1 MSTQN
6 TPLRRKDRL
15 RTQEEARAIMESC
28 DFAVLSTTDNENMPY
43 GVPVSVV
50 LEENHLYFHCAKA
63 GRKLENIQQNPHV
76 CLTFAKLRLV
86 DMWILLDI
94 FQQKTTRYES
104 VIAEGTAAIIEEET
118 EKRHALQLLCRR
130 YTQHSDEEIDAY
142 IQHYFAQTGV
152 VRIDLESICAKANI

>member
-50 LEENHLYFHCAKA
+50 LEENRLYFHCAKT

-76 CLTFAKLRLV
+76 CLTFAKVHLV
-86 DMWILLDI
+86 DGEN
-94 FQQKTTRYES
+94 FTTRYES
-104 VIAEGTAAIIEEET
+104 VIAEGTASFIEEET
-118 EKRHALQLLCRR
+118 EKCHALQLLCRR

-142 IQHYFAQTGV
+142 IQRYFAQTGV
-152 VRIDLESICAKANI
+152 VRVDLESISAKANI

>member
-15 RTQEEARAIMESC
+15 RTQEEARTIMESC
-28 DFAVLSTTDNENMPY
+28 DFAVLSTADSENMPY

-50 LEENHLYFHCAKA
+50 LEENRLYFHCAKA

-76 CLTFAKLRLV
+76 CVTFAKVRLV
-86 DMWILLDI
+86 DGEN
-94 FQQKTTRYES
+94 FTTRYES
-104 VIAEGTAAIIEEET
+104 VIAEGTASFIEEET

-130 YTQHSDEEIDAY
+130 YTQHGDEEIDAY
-142 IQHYFAQTGV
+142 IQRYFAQTGV
-152 VRIDLESICAKANI
+152 VRIDVESISAKANI

>member
-1 MSTQN
+1 MRQMRRSRQEL
-6 TPLRRKDRL
+6 TP
-15 RTQEEARAIMESC
+15 EECGQVLERQTSGVL
-28 DFAVLSTTDNENMPY
+28 AVLGDEGYPYAVPLSYVYEN
-43 GVPVSVV
+43 GK
-50 LEENHLYFHCAKA
+50 LYFHCAKA

-86 DMWILLDI
+86 DGEN
-94 FQQKTTRYES
+94 FTTRYES

-152 VRIDLESICAKANI
+152 VRIDLESISAKANI

>member
-15 RTQEEARAIMESC
+15 RTQEEARTIMESC

-50 LEENHLYFHCAKA
+50 LEENRLYFHCAKA

-76 CLTFAKLRLV
+76 CVTFAKVRLV
-86 DMWILLDI
+86 DGEN
-94 FQQKTTRYES
+94 FTTRYES
-104 VIAEGTAAIIEEET
+104 VIAEGTASFIEEET

-130 YTQHSDEEIDAY
+130 YTQHGDEEIDAY
-142 IQHYFAQTGV
+142 IQRYFAQTGV
-152 VRIDLESICAKANI
+152 VRVDMETISAKANI

>member
-86 DMWILLDI
+86 DGEN
-94 FQQKTTRYES
+94 FTTRYES

-118 EKRHALQLLCRR
+118 EKCNALQLLCRR
-130 YTQHSDEEIDAY
+130 YTQHGDEEIDAY

-152 VRIDLESICAKANI
+152 VRIDLESISAKANI